1 MPPGITAYDATGAVA
16 AATTRRQA
24 KIYVCAMKDQVWQ
37 AVRQAVVPVLTR
49 TDIVLAPR
57 GDWAEFPCSVRYY
70 DTQIELQ
77 DATVLI
83 LQKDRV
89 AAIRKNTLAAIAA
102 DWQCI
107 YLNAVF
113 VVFARSSRRFLDA
126 RRGWR
131 SIYFGKV
138 DRYLRSRALKERQ
151 STIYYVHVPKTGG
164 TSAWAAL
171 SNVFKS
177 SVYYSNVHDLLANPP
192 EPGEYDLVGLHCPPS
207 ALDGVLAKGDHVVG
221 MLRHPTDRFVSGL
234 LHSRRP
240 HEDAETFSPSQKA
253 MRVMR
258 LVEFVRTEFGS
269 YETRLQLITLGT
281 DPRRALASYTD
292 REMLDN
298 ALAFL
303 ERDDTIFAPSHHSGH
318 LMEQLS
324 QRLDFR
330 APRLRR
336 LNASDPTDYA
346 RYRGEFQEAMPLIES
361 SNAYDRQ
368 LYDVVCARFDGSGT
382 QHAVRR
388 PAHQAPSPVMASR
401 SGAGF
406 GAGTKKFSRN

>member
-1 MPPGITAYDATGAVA
+1 
-16 AATTRRQA
+16 
-24 KIYVCAMKDQVWQ
+24 MKDRVWQ
-37 AVRQAVVPVLTR
+37 AVREAVFPVLTR
-49 TDIVLAPR
+49 TDVVLAPR
-57 GDWAEFPCSVRYY
+57 ADWADFPCPVNYY
-70 DTQIELQ
+70 DARIELQ

-83 LQKDRV
+83 LQKDRLPG
-89 AAIRKNTLAAIAA
+89 IRKSTLAAIAA

-107 YLNAVF
+107 YLNPVF
-113 VVFARSSRRFLDA
+113 VVFARSRRRYLDA
-126 RRGWR
+126 RQGWR
-131 SIYFGKV
+131 SIYLGKI
-138 DRYLRSRALKERQ
+138 DRYLRSRELKERR

-177 SVYYSNVHDLLANPP
+177 SVYYAHVQDLLANPP

-221 MLRHPTDRFVSGL
+221 LLRHPTDRFISGL

-258 LVEFVRTEFGS
+258 LAEFVATDFGR

-281 DPRRALASYTD
+281 DPRRPLGSYTD
-292 REMLDN
+292 HEMLEN

-303 ERDDTIFAPSHHSGH
+303 ERDGTIFAPSHQSGR
-318 LMEQLS
+318 LMERLS

-330 APRLRR
+330 APRLRH
-336 LNASDPTDYA
+336 LNASDPADYA
-346 RYRGEFQEAMPLIES
+346 RCRGEFQEALPLIES

-368 LYDVVCARFDGSGT
+368 LYDVACARFE
-382 QHAVRR
+382 
-388 PAHQAPSPVMASR
+388 
-401 SGAGF
+401 GAGAQDS
-406 GAGTKKFSRN
+406 GSLRPRPRHGTDKVFPTLTSKRATASGD